1 MDKGFWHAKM
11 GVSVEGVEEISRGED
26 DPGPERG

>member
-1 MDKGFWHAKM
+1 MDKGFWHAEM
-11 GVSVEGVEEISRGED
+11 GVAVEGVEEISRGGD

>member
-11 GVSVEGVEEISRGED
+11 GVAVEGVEEIGRGGD